1 MFKWLTLIFAA
12 ITLLT
17 VYQQHTNQRRGLRIQ
32 AYAYSRGGQWHG
44 KDALGRD
51 VAFER
56 VGNDL
61 YVNGSWYGR
70 VVEER

>member
-1 MFKWLTLIFAA
+1 MFKWMVMILLVMLFATA
-12 ITLLT
+12 
-17 VYQQHTNQRRGLRIQ
+17 YQRQHNSGHGLRIR
-32 AYAYSRGGQWHG
+32 AYAYRQGDQWRG

>member
-1 MFKWLTLIFAA
+1 MKRRLIGWHSLF
-12 ITLLT
+12 
-17 VYQQHTNQRRGLRIQ
+17 NMGR
-32 AYAYSRGGQWHG
+32 SPQWYG

-70 VVEER
+70 VVEERGFYSRKVSF

>member
-1 MFKWLTLIFAA
+1 MILLVMLFATA
-12 ITLLT
+12 
-17 VYQQHTNQRRGLRIQ
+17 YQRQHNSGHGLRIR
-32 AYAYSRGGQWHG
+32 AYAYRQSNQWHG

-70 VVEER
+70 VVEEK